1 MKLVRI
7 DRIAPGGAA
16 LDLHPRMTVVADA
29 PPELRRRLVEVFRS
43 FSQDSE
49 PGHPGLLEVS
59 GVRLTLDRATLD
71 QLQLDPLVDPVLRF
85 GASGPIDPVTMAE
98 TPTDVLLKRLQ
109 ARERDPEHPH
119 LVPDADYLR
128 ELNEAYHHFFFH
140 YNATSLLVVEGS
152 QFRPQD
158 DDEALDD
165 LVKQIKT
172 MGRGT
177 RYYVPRT
184 GLR

>member
-1 MKLVRI
+1 VPTPDLVI
-7 DRIAPGGAA
+7 Y
-16 LDLHPRMTVVADA
+16 
-29 PPELRRRLVEVFRS
+29 
-43 FSQDSE
+43 
-49 PGHPGLLEVS
+49 
-59 GVRLTLDRATLD
+59 
-71 QLQLDPLVDPVLRF
+71 LQ
-85 GASGPIDPVTMAE
+85 
-98 TPTDVLLKRLQ
+98 TPTDVLLDRLN
-109 ARERDPEHPH
+109 ARARDLDRPN
-119 LVPDADYLR
+119 LTPDGSYLR

-140 YNATSLLVVEGS
+140 YSATSLLVVEGS

>member
-1 MKLVRI
+1 MSLI
-7 DRIAPGGAA
+7 
-16 LDLHPRMTVVADA
+16 
-29 PPELRRRLVEVFRS
+29 
-43 FSQDSE
+43 
-49 PGHPGLLEVS
+49 
-59 GVRLTLDRATLD
+59 
-71 QLQLDPLVDPVLRF
+71 
-85 GASGPIDPVTMAE
+85 
-98 TPTDVLLKRLQ
+98 KRLQ
-109 ARERDPEHPH
+109 AREPDPERPS
-119 LVPDADYLR
+119 LVPDAEYLR

-140 YNATSLLVVEGS
+140 YTATSLLVVEGS